1 MKSMSE
7 YGAEIT
13 ARLGDKTTHGIA
25 QAVSDA
31 KEDLTD
37 YRTVRPRYVAEA
49 SERGLA
55 NWIHDRLWIH
65 LIEQLD
71 EDPATHFR
79 DRGPTREFRVGT
91 KYLFR
96 AKRHRAGD
104 RISSY
109 PTPTA
114 QAFWNQDTITL
125 FPDADEV
132 RLAAGYRWDPELREI
147 NEAVISLR
155 DGMDHVVWAVSL
167 VLEPQTNAV
176 QIRPLDDEAPAL
188 PFIDVAE
195 EAVDDDESDT
205 GSGE

>member
-1 MKSMSE
+1 M
-7 YGAEIT
+7 
-13 ARLGDKTTHGIA
+13 
-25 QAVSDA
+25 
-31 KEDLTD
+31 TD

-65 LIEQLD
+65 LIEHLD
-71 EDPATHFR
+71 DDPATHFR
-79 DRGPTREFRVGT
+79 DSGPTREFRVGAQ
-91 KYLFR
+91 YLLR

-109 PTPTA
+109 PTAAA

-155 DGMDHVVWAVSL
+155 DGMDHVVWAVAL
-167 VLEPQTNAV
+167 ILEPDSNAV

-195 EAVDDDESDT
+195 EAVDDDESET
-205 GSGE
+205 GSGG

>member
-1 MKSMSE
+1 MKSIE
-7 YGAEIT
+7 RYGAEIN

-31 KEDLTD
+31 KADLTD

-65 LIEQLD
+65 LIEHLD
-71 EDPATHFR
+71 DDPATHFR
-79 DRGPTREFRVGT
+79 DSGPTREFRVGAQ
-91 KYLFR
+91 YLFR

-109 PTPTA
+109 PTATA

-147 NEAVISLR
+147 NEAIISLR
-155 DGMDHVVWAVSL
+155 DGMDHVVWAVAL
-167 VLEPQTNAV
+167 ILEPDSNAV

-195 EAVDDDESDT
+195 EAVDDDESET